1 MKQIHEKTKRVGEQK
16 REYDEFGT
24 NATLKMRR
32 CTGRNPESRYRHHD
46 QRRDTSSWKS
56 VPSDVTERRDKTVGK
71 RAIHRMETPF

>member
-32 CTGRNPESRYRHHD
+32 CTGRNPESRYRHHV
-46 QRRDTSSWKS
+46 QRRDTSS
-56 VPSDVTERRDKTVGK
+56 SDVTERRDKTVGK